1 MRAIM
6 ETSFDVVYL
15 ITAITIGIYMMI
27 KGSKSDKEYKLFGIM
42 AVTLGL
48 GDAFHLVPRAI
59 ALCTVGL
66 EHYTVP
72 LGIGKLIT
80 SVTMTI
86 FYILLY
92 HVWRKRYNITGKQT
106 LTYAVYIMAIARVIL
121 CLFPQNQWTSANPP
135 MSWAIARNIP
145 FTILGLIVIVIF
157 YKSAKAAGDKAYK
170 FMWLTIV
177 LSFGFYIPV
186 VLWSEKIPAI
196 GMLMIPKTC
205 AYVWT
210 ILIGFFDMRK
220 NLKESL

>member
-15 ITAITIGIYMMI
+15 ITAITIGIYMI
-27 KGSKSDKEYKLFGIM
+27 SKGSKSDKEYKLFGIM
-42 AVTLGL
+42 AVTLGC

-92 HVWRKRYNITGKQT
+92 HVWRKRYNIKGQQT

-121 CLFPQNQWTSANPP
+121 CLFPICNTWTYRYCYILQKRKSSWRQSVQIYVAYNRAKLWILHPCCP
-135 MSWAIARNIP
+135 M
-145 FTILGLIVIVIF
+145 G
-157 YKSAKAAGDKAYK
+157 
-170 FMWLTIV
+170 
-177 LSFGFYIPV
+177 
-186 VLWSEKIPAI
+186 
-196 GMLMIPKTC
+196 
-205 AYVWT
+205 
-210 ILIGFFDMRK
+210 RK
-220 NLKESL
+220 NPSNRHAYDT

>member
-6 ETSFDVVYL
+6 ETSFDVAYL
-15 ITAITIGIYMMI
+15 ITAITIGIYMI
-27 KGSKSDKEYKLFGIM
+27 SKGSKSDKEYKLFGIM
-42 AVTLGL
+42 AVTLGC

-92 HVWRKRYNITGKQT
+92 HIWRKRYNIKGQQT

-145 FTILGLIVIVIF
+145 FAILGLIVIVIF

-186 VLWSEKIPAI
+186 VLWAEKIPAI

-220 NLKESL
+220 NLKES

>member
-15 ITAITIGIYMMI
+15 ITAITIGIYMI
-27 KGSKSDKEYKLFGIM
+27 SKGSKSDKEYKLFGIM
-42 AVTLGL
+42 AVTLGC

-66 EHYTVP
+66 EHYTVS

-92 HVWRKRYNITGKQT
+92 HVWRKHYNIKGQQK

-145 FTILGLIVIVIF
+145 FAILGLIVIVIF

-186 VLWSEKIPAI
+186 VLWAEKIPAI

-220 NLKESL
+220 NLKES